1 MALALAMTVVL
12 VGEAAESAAIIAAGN
27 AAIGCT
33 PAIRQAAT
41 AQIIAVA
48 PTTQLNRQIVIPPTA
63 FPRQRIEI

>member
-1 MALALAMTVVL
+1 MALALATIVVL
-12 VGEAAESAAIIAAGN
+12 AAGADSAATIALGD